1 MRGSRTSYFRKNY
14 NFPNTQ
20 PLTPLFRTH
29 FPRKSQPW
37 RDTVRK
43 KLGTALLLVTL
54 SCGVAGADTWQPGRC
69 QKNVTFVEKIHQAWN
84 HLFSW
89 F

>member
-1 MRGSRTSYFRKNY
+1 
-14 NFPNTQ
+14 
-20 PLTPLFRTH
+20 
-29 FPRKSQPW
+29 
-37 RDTVRK
+37 VRK

-54 SCGVAGADTWQPGRC
+54 SCGMANADCWQPG
-69 QKNVTFVEKIHQAWN
+69 KKINKPNVTFVETVRQAWN